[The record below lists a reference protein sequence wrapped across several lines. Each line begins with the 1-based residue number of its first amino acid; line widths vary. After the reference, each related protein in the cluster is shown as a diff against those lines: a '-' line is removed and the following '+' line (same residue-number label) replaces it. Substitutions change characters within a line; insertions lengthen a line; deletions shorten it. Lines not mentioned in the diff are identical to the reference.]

1 MSKQTRG
8 LSPLYSF
15 LPAEIE
21 GFDELAELA
30 LDMRWSWNHY
40 ADELWRQ
47 FDAKLWGDHPKPMGH
62 PADCF
67 AGPNTTHVG

>member
-30 LDMRWSWNHY
+30 LDLRGRTD
-40 ADELWRQ
+40 ARGAALELAQ
-47 FDAKLWGDHPKPMGH
+47 ANDALSAILRHSSLR
-62 PADCF
+62 A
-67 AGPNTTHVG
+67 A